1 MEDEKSFLD
10 YPYYEMTYFDD
21 DNIMHFAQ
29 VKDENSVS
37 FLKQRF
43 TVKTC
48 SFINV

>member
-1 MEDEKSFLD
+1 MEDEKNFLD

-21 DNIMHFAQ
+21 DNIMHFVQ